1 MGFGRDCNAF
11 QQFKLK
17 KKGVKFQKAFAC
29 SHPKS
34 RIKIPNFE
42 LEDIEDYYTL
52 YVLIFGMSE
61 ELFWNVDI
69 SFLRA
74 VADNKSAFDN
84 YINVQNEKIIE
95 NSKK

>member
-1 MGFGRDCNAF
+1 
-11 QQFKLK
+11 
-17 KKGVKFQKAFAC
+17 
-29 SHPKS
+29 
-34 RIKIPNFE
+34 
-42 LEDIEDYYTL
+42 
-52 YVLIFGMSE
+52 MSE